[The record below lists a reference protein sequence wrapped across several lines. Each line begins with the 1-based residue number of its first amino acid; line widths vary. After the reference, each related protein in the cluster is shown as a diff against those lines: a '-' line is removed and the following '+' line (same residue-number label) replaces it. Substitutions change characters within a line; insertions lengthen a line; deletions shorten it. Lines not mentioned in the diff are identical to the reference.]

1 MEKILFITSLFVS
14 FYFLLVTVKILVEQY
29 YSLKRMF
36 LSKLSI
42 IKQKKTFYFSC
53 LIFFIGGILLYFF
66 NQQILGQILI
76 ILVFYVAIIDVSLKN
91 YHFTRRNL
99 FILSLSGIINTILG
113 YFIFHYSSFLGV
125 IFLLIISNFSLIISF
140 YLLLPIEYLIKEH
153 FINKAKRKIIDNNY
167 IVIGVTGSFGKTT
180 TKNFIY
186 ALLKNDFLISRQDH
200 NYNTLMGLSKYIN
213 NEVKKEDQ
221 ILLVELG
228 VDHLN
233 SMIKFKKLFSLDY
246 AIVCSIGEMHLATFK
261 SIDNIAREKLS
272 IQELLKENGKLYIH
286 EEIAREFQKYLKRNY
301 VCFSE
306 NDLEYNQDFFFSIKY
321 FDQIIKTPL
330 LIKKQLSS
338 LSLAIKIAES
348 FHLPK
353 QKIAFNISSLEIPS
367 RRMNSFQFHN
377 FLVIDNSYN
386 GNLSSILEIISILEK
401 DHRKKIV
408 FTGGLIELG
417 NKYLSYN
424 EILGETLNAFDTVYL
439 ISDNQKHPLTHHLK
453 QDKLIVVSSLKKA
466 YEDLKNIS
474 EEAILLLLSKGS
486 DVYLH

>member
-186 ALLKNDFLISRQDH
+186 ALLKNDFLI
-200 NYNTLMGLSKYIN
+200 
-213 NEVKKEDQ
+213 
-221 ILLVELG
+221 
-228 VDHLN
+228 
-233 SMIKFKKLFSLDY
+233 
-246 AIVCSIGEMHLATFK
+246 
-261 SIDNIAREKLS
+261 
-272 IQELLKENGKLYIH
+272 
-286 EEIAREFQKYLKRNY
+286 
-301 VCFSE
+301 
-306 NDLEYNQDFFFSIKY
+306 
-321 FDQIIKTPL
+321 
-330 LIKKQLSS
+330 
-338 LSLAIKIAES
+338 
-348 FHLPK
+348 
-353 QKIAFNISSLEIPS
+353 
-367 RRMNSFQFHN
+367 
-377 FLVIDNSYN
+377 
-386 GNLSSILEIISILEK
+386 
-401 DHRKKIV
+401 
-408 FTGGLIELG
+408 
-417 NKYLSYN
+417 
-424 EILGETLNAFDTVYL
+424 
-439 ISDNQKHPLTHHLK
+439 
-453 QDKLIVVSSLKKA
+453 
-466 YEDLKNIS
+466 
-474 EEAILLLLSKGS
+474 
-486 DVYLH
+486 